1 MKTIEIIGFKRANL
15 GKKESKRL
23 RAEGNVPCV
32 VYGAEE
38 QVHFYVPMILF
49 RPLVYTP
56 EAHMVD
62 LNIEGVYKRCILQ
75 DIQFHP
81 VNEIIL
87 HADFL
92 ELQEKKPVK
101 MEIPIHLV
109 GNAIGV
115 AKGGTLMFKR
125 RALKLKALPKDMP
138 EHIEVNV
145 SKLDFGKA
153 IKVGNVT
160 PKNFE
165 ILDNPAVSIAVIE
178 VPRALRGK
186 AADDVE
192 EGEETEEVEGGT
204 EGEEA
209 AE

>member
-1 MKTIEIIGFKRANL
+1 MKTVEIIGFKRANL
-15 GKKESKRL
+15 GKKESTRL

-32 VYGAEE
+32 VYGAGE
-38 QVHFYVPMILF
+38 QMHFYAPMILF

-62 LNIEGVYKRCILQ
+62 LNIEGEHKRCILQ

-81 VNEIIL
+81 VNEMIV

-101 MEIPIHLV
+101 MEIPIQLV
-109 GNAIGV
+109 GTAPGV
-115 AKGGTLMFKR
+115 GKGGTLMFKR

-138 EHIEVNV
+138 EHITVDV
-145 SKLDFGKA
+145 STLDFGSS
-153 IKVGNVT
+153 IKIEDVEAKG
-160 PKNFE
+160 FE
-165 ILDNPAVSIAVIE
+165 ILDNPAISIAVIE
-178 VPRALRGK
+178 VPRALRGLDSDEEDE
-186 AADDVE
+186 AELE
-192 EGEETEEVEGGT
+192 EGEEGET
-204 EGEEA
+204 EGAEA

>member
-1 MKTIEIIGFKRANL
+1 MKTVEIIGFKRANL
-15 GKKESKRL
+15 GKKESMRL

-32 VYGAEE
+32 VYGVGE
-38 QVHFYVPMILF
+38 QVHFYAPMILF

-62 LNIEGVYKRCILQ
+62 LNIEGEHKRCILQ

-81 VNEIIL
+81 VNEMIM

-101 MEIPIHLV
+101 MEIPIHLQGTAPGV
-109 GNAIGV
+109 G
-115 AKGGTLMFKR
+115 KGGTLMFKR

-138 EHIEVNV
+138 EYIDVDI
-145 SKLDFGKA
+145 SALDFGNA
-153 IKVGNVT
+153 IKVADV
-160 PKNFE
+160 KAENFE

-178 VPRALRGK
+178 VPRALRGRT
-186 AADDVE
+186 ADAEEEDAELE
-192 EGEETEEVEGGT
+192 EGAEG
-204 EGEEA
+204 GEEA